1 MTTDSE
7 NDLHEKLSKDGVSFS
22 SKLKIACIEGELDYW
37 SRRKSPP
44 NESVDSFMKFVRML
58 SEDIKVKWIERIS
71 QNGDHAEL
79 GEDHCFKFE
88 KEVSNF
94 GLKKKYFIKGYFF
107 DKGNLK
113 GVTIQSFREV
123 KISLVKSI
131 K

>member
-1 MTTDSE
+1 MTIDIE
-7 NDLHEKLSKDGVSFS
+7 NDLHEKLSKDGISFS
-22 SKLKIACIEGELDYW
+22 NKLKIVCMKGELDYW
-37 SRRKSPP
+37 NRRKNPP
-44 NESVDSFMKFVRML
+44 NESVDSFTKFVKML
-58 SEDIKVKWIERIS
+58 RGDIKVKWVERIS
-71 QNGDHAEL
+71 RNGGHAEL
-79 GEDHCFKFE
+79 GENDCFKFE

-94 GLKKKYFIKGYFF
+94 GLKKKYFVKGYFF